1 MLYVRKIIYIICIL
15 CITLLCQARTA
26 SVNLFTISRNI
37 NANIVK
43 YDVVPN
49 ANQPIDVYWLMLA
62 ENGRREEL
70 TWMERKMAYGFEV
83 SKATPQGFTLQL
95 AAYKQRLIRVE
106 KAGESFRARIF
117 ISGKPAT
124 LTRLFIFSDGGIVPK
139 VRYVDL
145 YGITDERAKV
155 SERILQ

>member
-1 MLYVRKIIYIICIL
+1 M
-15 CITLLCQARTA
+15 
-26 SVNLFTISRNI
+26 
-37 NANIVK
+37 
-43 YDVVPN
+43 PN

-155 SERILQ
+155 SERIHRLIVPSSTQRWGLLNTSKDQLGMLLAKA